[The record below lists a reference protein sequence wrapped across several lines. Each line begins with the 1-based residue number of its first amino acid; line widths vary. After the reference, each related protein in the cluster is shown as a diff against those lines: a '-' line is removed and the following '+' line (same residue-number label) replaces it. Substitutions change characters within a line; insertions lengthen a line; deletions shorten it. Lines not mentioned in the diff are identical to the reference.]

1 MDVGRCFRD
10 AFEVYKQNL
19 VVLVVAALLIDV
31 LGLLT
36 LLILLGPL
44 CGGFS
49 LLTVRAV
56 RSKEHR
62 ADLNDLFR
70 AFNKF
75 LPLFGLFWLT
85 LVPIL
90 LGTALLI
97 VPGVLLMTIWMFSFY
112 LVVDRDEGVFASL
125 GKSQAM
131 VRHVGFGNCLLLTI
145 VDLAL
150 HLAPMAIPYVGC
162 IFGWFITPIGWLIVA
177 SAYVQVIESQKLP
190 LSDEERYQAD
200 D

>member
-10 AFEVYKQNL
+10 AFEIYKQNL
-19 VVLVVAALLIDV
+19 VVLVVAALLVDV
-31 LGLLT
+31 LGVLT

-44 CGGFS
+44 AGGLS
-49 LLTVRAV
+49 LLTLRAV
-56 RSKEHR
+56 RAKDQR

-70 AFNKF
+70 AFSKF

-97 VPGVLLMTIWMFSFY
+97 VPGLLLMTIWMFSFY

-125 GKSQAM
+125 GKSQEM
-131 VRHVGFGNCLLLTI
+131 VKQAGFGNCLLLTI

-150 HLAPMAIPYVGC
+150 HLAPVAIPYVGC

-177 SAYVQVIESQKLP
+177 SAYVQIIESQKLP
-190 LSDEERYQAD
+190 LSEEERCQAGL
-200 D
+200 